1 MENQSLP
8 NTGEIT
14 PQFILQIL
22 NSYLTGADP
31 YTLILY
37 GAVLAT
43 LLFILFPRLSYAIAS
58 LGFLQIVLRY
68 ANMYH
73 KVVQFKAI
81 EAQVPHIATLG
92 IAVGIQLY
100 CSGKSLNLF

>member
-1 MENQSLP
+1 MENQNLP
-8 NTGEIT
+8 NNVEIT
-14 PQFILQIL
+14 PQYILQLL
-22 NSYLTGADP
+22 NTYLAGADP

-43 LLFILFPRLSYAIAS
+43 LLFILFPRLSYGIAS

-68 ANMYH
+68 ANTYH

-81 EAQVPHIATLG
+81 EAQIPHIATLG
-92 IAVGIQLY
+92 IAVAIQLY